1 MGWQFRRIRNAIR
14 VGVPRLILI
23 GVVACF
29 SVAASGC
36 FGRFPL
42 TSAVYGFNQRASS
55 NRIVQSLVLVA
66 LVVIPVY
73 EVSML
78 VDALVLNVVDFLSGG
93 SQHAATSTR
102 TLADGSTVEL
112 RRLDTDRVHVRRIDA
127 QGREQSFELALAGPN
142 AGTLR
147 GDGGRML
154 GTVELLPDGR
164 LVETRW

>member
-1 MGWQFRRIRNAIR
+1 MGQHLRRIRNA
-14 VGVPRLILI
+14 VLV

-29 SVAASGC
+29 CVAAAGC

-55 NRIVQSLVLVA
+55 NRVVQSLVMIA
-66 LVVIPVY
+66 LIVIPVY

-78 VDALVLNVVDFLSGG
+78 VDALVLNVVDFLGGG
-93 SQHAATSTR
+93 SSHAANSTR

-112 RRLDTDRVHVRRIDA
+112 HRIDANTVHVRRVDA
-127 QGREQSFELALAGPN
+127 QGREQSFEVALAGPN

-147 GDGGRML
+147 GANGRVL
-154 GTVELLPDGR
+154 GTVEQLPDGR
-164 LVETRW
+164 LIETRF